1 VRKFIALNKKIAH
14 IAELR
19 RFRLTPLR
27 PIVLQSRSE
36 TLNRSFSRRSL
47 AGFFRLS
54 RFAFL
59 TTLRDGMNLV
69 AKEYVAAQDPMT
81 PRDRSLELRRRGLRA
96 QHCRD
101 RQSNDPDAVAEALQ
115 TALGMPLGERLERWE
130 ATMTSLCGESFLEA
144 TAANWRS
151 LRTRHQCSRSRY
163 SHSSTICSRPSVRCY
178 FEIISGAEMIH
189 A

>member
-1 VRKFIALNKKIAH
+1 MPPKVEHVRKFIAFNKKIAH

-36 TLNRSFSRRSL
+36 TLNRSVSRRSL

-54 RFAFL
+54 RFAFP

-81 PRDRSLELRRRGLRA
+81 RMIVLSNFAGAAYEP

-101 RQSNDPDAVAEALQ
+101 RQSV
-115 TALGMPLGERLERWE
+115 
-130 ATMTSLCGESFLEA
+130 
-144 TAANWRS
+144 
-151 LRTRHQCSRSRY
+151 
-163 SHSSTICSRPSVRCY
+163 
-178 FEIISGAEMIH
+178 
-189 A
+189 